1 MENIKENGF
10 QTLSPKEVRQMAEK
24 KRYRT
29 IGIIIILMAI
39 ASFWFFARGID
50 PEITSTFGLNTGANV
65 IKIPDLKLPAY
76 ATILVFAGF
85 SLAIGLIQLFK
96 GFGENSNTVMGG
108 MILLFVFSFLIWAI
122 QGKSINLAGMLRLSL
137 LQAIP
142 LTLGALSG
150 IMCERSGVVNI
161 GIEGMMLIGALTG
174 TLLASASGSIWIG
187 LVSALIAGG
196 LIGYIHALLSI
207 KYKVDQII
215 SGMFINIFATGI
227 TSFIAAKFLVEFP
240 ELNQPGTFQVIKIP
254 LLSRI
259 PIIGGILFQQNLLVY
274 ATFVL
279 LFVVHIGLYQTKWGL
294 RMRMVGEHPRAAE
307 TLGVDVYR
315 TRYIAVTLGGI
326 LAGMGGA
333 YLTLGSVGRF
343 DRLMTAGRGF
353 IGLASMIFGNWNP
366 FGAFGA
372 SFIFGFATS
381 LQGKLAILNVPIPS
395 QFLLMAPYVA
405 TMIVLVGVVGQVTA
419 PAADGVPYDKEES
432 H

>member
-1 MENIKENGF
+1 MENIKETGF

-29 IGIIIILMAI
+29 IGIIMIMMAI
-39 ASFWFFARGID
+39 ASFWLFARGTS
-50 PEITSTFGLNTGANV
+50 PEAISTFGLNTGSND
-65 IKIPDLKLPAY
+65 IKIPDMELPTY
-76 ATILVFAGF
+76 LSILMFAGF
-85 SLAIGLIQLFK
+85 SFAIGLTQLIK
-96 GFGENSNTVMGG
+96 GFGEKSNTVLGFV
-108 MILLFVFSFLIWAI
+108 ILLFILSFLIWAI

-161 GIEGMMLIGALTG
+161 GIEGMMLIGAITG
-174 TLLASASGSIWIG
+174 VLIASVTHSIWVGLLA
-187 LVSALIAGG
+187 ALLAGG
-196 LIGYIHALLSI
+196 LTGYIHAILSI

-240 ELNQPGTFQVIKIP
+240 ELNHPGTFQVIKLP

-259 PIIGGILFQQNLLVY
+259 PVIGGILFEQNILVY
-274 ATFVL
+274 LTFVL

-307 TLGVDVYR
+307 TLGVNVYR
-315 TRYIAVTLGGI
+315 TRYIAVTLGGV

-353 IGLASMIFGNWNP
+353 IGLAAMIFGNWNP

-419 PAADGVPYDKEES
+419 PAADGQAYDKEDG